1 MILYKYILR
10 AHIGP
15 FLFSFLTLVFVFL
28 LQFLIKQLDQLVGKG
43 LSVWVILELITLSL
57 AWIVVL
63 AVPMSVFVAT
73 LMAFGSMASNSEV
86 TAMKASGVSLYRMMA
101 PVIVVAL
108 LVAFLLVEFN
118 NNVLPDA
125 NHKVATLL
133 RDIRRKKPTL
143 TLQPG
148 VFSQD
153 IQGYSILVRKTFED
167 SNALEGV
174 TLYDYTTPN
183 LSVVITARRGAISFS
198 PDYRKLVL
206 NLQEGEIHRMDLS
219 EENSYRRIT
228 FEKHRLIM
236 NTKGFDFERSSEN
249 AFIRGD
255 RELSA
260 REMLQRTDS
269 LRRQNEEARQRVEKW
284 KSRHFKQFYAD
295 SIVAIPPHM
304 PAPPLLTEQWYTSA
318 ITRSQTTRSS
328 IRTEESRINYNARH
342 INSYMVEVHKKYA
355 IPAACLVFVL
365 VGAPL
370 GIMARRGGFGVAAA
384 LSFGFFLMYWAS
396 LIGGEKLA
404 DRGLISPFTGMWFA
418 NILIGVF
425 GICLTVRMKRES
437 MAIPWSRLSRWVPK
451 HWRAPEPTE
460 PVDEY
465 PR

>member
-1 MILYKYILR
+1 MILYKHILR

-63 AVPMSVFVAT
+63 AVPMSVLVAT

-167 SNALEGV
+167 SNDLEDV

-228 FEKHRLIM
+228 FEKHRLVM
-236 NTKGFDFERSSEN
+236 NAKGFEFERSSEN

-269 LRRQNEEARQRVEKW
+269 LRHQNEEARQRVEKW

-304 PAPPLLTEQWYTSA
+304 PSPPPLTEQWYTSA
-318 ITRSQTTRSS
+318 IRRSQTTRST

-342 INSYMVEVHKKYA
+342 INSYMV
-355 IPAACLVFVL
+355 
-365 VGAPL
+365 
-370 GIMARRGGFGVAAA
+370 
-384 LSFGFFLMYWAS
+384 
-396 LIGGEKLA
+396 
-404 DRGLISPFTGMWFA
+404 
-418 NILIGVF
+418 
-425 GICLTVRMKRES
+425 
-437 MAIPWSRLSRWVPK
+437 
-451 HWRAPEPTE
+451 
-460 PVDEY
+460 
-465 PR
+465 